1 MIERIGV
8 RNLASIAVI
17 AVVMLFVAADTV
29 GRNAA
34 VNANDYSPTA
44 EGTPGTPTLPT
55 PVFETPTALPT
66 EVIPE
71 ETSTPVIIFELPAT
85 GAGTTAREVVS
96 GEHTGWHYSTFCEG
110 GIRYQI
116 AQYAIQYGS
125 GINSW
130 HSVTQTRIYRI
141 GYCSWF

>member
-29 GRNAA
+29 GRHAA
-34 VNANDYSPTA
+34 VNANDYIPTA

-85 GAGTTAREVVS
+85 GAGTTAREVVQDN
-96 GEHTGWHYSTFCEG
+96 HTGWHRTQATKCVNRVLYLYYQ
-110 GIRYQI
+110 RYYWDG
-116 AQYAIQYGS
+116 AYHYGLIS
-125 GINSW
+125 GA
-130 HSVTQTRIYRI
+130 
-141 GYCSWF
+141 WFVAGSC